1 MNTLFFGDSNDPW
14 RNLAAEELMFLAPS
28 AGMTLYLWQ
37 NANTVVIGRN
47 QNAWKECR
55 AELLEKEGGTL
66 ARRTTGGGAVYHDLG
81 NLNFTFVC
89 AREQYDLA
97 RQTGV
102 ILAAVQSLGVNAA
115 FSGRNDL
122 VTADGAKFSGNAFR
136 FSKTAA
142 MQHGTLLV
150 SSDFEKLS
158 RYLAPNPEKL
168 RAKGVESVRARVV
181 NLASL
186 SSRIDVAAMRASV
199 CEAFLNEYGASQTRE
214 VTTLDGES
222 LQALYA
228 RNASWEWRMGATPR
242 FDLALETRFSWG
254 SLEVQLALEQG
265 RIREATVFSDAMD
278 ETFIASLAPALQGAR
293 LSGDALA
300 ARVEALASENMETP
314 AEIAA
319 WFRGKSF

>member
-1 MNTLFFGDSNDPW
+1 MNKLFFGDSNDPW
-14 RNLAAEELMFLAPS
+14 RNLAAEEMMFLAPQS
-28 AGMTLYLWQ
+28 GMTLYLWQ

-55 AELLEKEGGTL
+55 AELLEREGGKL

-89 AREQYDLA
+89 AREHYDLA

-102 ILAAVQSLGVNAA
+102 ILAAVKSLGVNAA

-136 FSKTAA
+136 FSQTAA

-158 RYLAPNPEKL
+158 RYLAPSPEKL

-181 NLASL
+181 NLAGL
-186 SSRIDVAAMRASV
+186 SSHIDVAAVRTAV
-199 CEAFLNEYGASQTRE
+199 CEAFLNEYGVYQTHP
-214 VTTLDGES
+214 VCALDGERMQS
-222 LQALYA
+222 LYA

-242 FDLALETRFSWG
+242 FDLSFETRFSWG
-254 SLEVQLALEQG
+254 SLEVQLALEEG
-265 RIREATVFSDAMD
+265 RILEAAVFSDAMD
-278 ETFIASLAPALQGAR
+278 EAFIASLAPALQGAR
-293 LSGDALA
+293 LAGEALA
-300 ARVEALASENMETP
+300 ARIEALDCENVEMA

-319 WFRGKSF
+319 WFRTKSF